1 MKIYNNKSILTFLNS
16 STLGTRALLMTLRLY
31 LVPYGKNEH
40 CLWNEEE
47 DESRRWRI
55 QINSLHLLICTFIN
69 LYYSCRTMSIS
80 FKLHLYIY
88 IYHVL
93 HPYLPTMGGRAH
105 WGAQI
110 FKLTWLSKNATWKC
124 HLLRNT
130 SSHWQLLDRLKGVL
144 TVARAGVLKESVFHA
159 LAFFQ
164 KWGDLIS
171 RFKHKKLLTYYRL
184 LRRLL
189 L

>member
-47 DESRRWRI
+47 DESRRWGI

-69 LYYSCRTMSIS
+69 LYDSCRTMSIS
-80 FKLHLYIY
+80 FKLHLY
-88 IYHVL
+88 VL

-144 TVARAGVLKESVFHA
+144 TVARAGVLKEKRISRTCS
-159 LAFFQ
+159 LS
-164 KWGDLIS
+164 KRGELIS
-171 RFKHKKLLTYYRL
+171 RRTHKKLLTYYQL

>member
-1 MKIYNNKSILTFLNS
+1 MKIYNNKSIITFLNS

-80 FKLHLYIY
+80 FKLHLY
-88 IYHVL
+88 VL

-124 HLLRNT
+124 HLLCNT
-130 SSHWQLLDRLKGVL
+130 SSLWQLLDRLKGVL

-171 RFKHKKLLTYYRL
+171 RRMHKKFLTCYRL

>member
-1 MKIYNNKSILTFLNS
+1 MSTVFGMKKKTNQ
-16 STLGTRALLMTLRLY
+16 
-31 LVPYGKNEH
+31 
-40 CLWNEEE
+40 E
-47 DESRRWRI
+47 DEEFKSTVYI
-55 QINSLHLLICTFIN
+55 YSFVHLIN
-69 LYYSCRTMSIS
+69 LYDSCRTMSIS
-80 FKLHLYIY
+80 FKLHLY
-88 IYHVL
+88 VL

-144 TVARAGVLKESVFHA
+144 TVARAGVLKESVFYA
-159 LAFFQ
+159 LAFCQ
-164 KWGDLIS
+164 KGGDLIS
-171 RFKHKKLLTYYRL
+171 RRTHKKLLTYYQL

>member
-1 MKIYNNKSILTFLNS
+1 MNLRLDQPVQEPPAIGSQICLSSDCHCSSHIWSNLWSIFLQWQSEAWQLWLLMADSSCTDWSNLRSIVPIYEVYRYNNKSIITFLNS

-69 LYYSCRTMSIS
+69 LYDSCRTMSIS
-80 FKLHLYIY
+80 FKLHLY
-88 IYHVL
+88 VL

-110 FKLTWLSKNATWKC
+110 LN
-124 HLLRNT
+124 
-130 SSHWQLLDRLKGVL
+130 
-144 TVARAGVLKESVFHA
+144 
-159 LAFFQ
+159 
-164 KWGDLIS
+164 
-171 RFKHKKLLTYYRL
+171 
-184 LRRLL
+184 
-189 L
+189 